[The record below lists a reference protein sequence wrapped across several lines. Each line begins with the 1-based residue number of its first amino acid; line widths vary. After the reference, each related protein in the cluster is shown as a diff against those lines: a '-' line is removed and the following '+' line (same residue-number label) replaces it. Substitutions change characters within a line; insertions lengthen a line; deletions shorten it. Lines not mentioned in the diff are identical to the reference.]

1 MTVENNMID
10 TFDTFEKHGLRIA
23 RIISYSK
30 SKYREEHLDHVMVF
44 NANVFT
50 ESSGKVWWGDLDLT
64 LDGDK
69 LSSIAKEIGE
79 PLYVL
84 YEMDG
89 RFENENLEFDK
100 VKEKAV
106 GRF

>member
-1 MTVENNMID
+1 MID
-10 TFDTFEKHGLRIA
+10 IFEKHGLRIA
-23 RIISYSK
+23 RMIGHSK
-30 SKYREEHLDHVMVF
+30 SFYRHEHPDHVVVF

-50 ESSGKVWWGDLDLT
+50 ESSGKVWHGDLDLT
-64 LDGDK
+64 KDGDK
-69 LSSIAKEIGE
+69 LSSISKEIGE

-89 RFENENLEFDK
+89 RFDNANLEFK
-100 VKEKAV
+100 LVKEKAV

>member
-1 MTVENNMID
+1 MKDI
-10 TFDTFEKHGLRIA
+10 FEKHGLNIA
-23 RIISYSK
+23 RMLAWSK
-30 SKYREEHLDHVMVF
+30 SRYREEYPDHVVVF

-50 ESSGKVWWGDLDLT
+50 ESSGKVWHGDLDLT
-64 LDGDK
+64 LDGDVLK
-69 LSSIAKEIGE
+69 SIAKEIGE

-89 RFENENLEFDK
+89 RFENENLEFEK

>member
-1 MTVENNMID
+1 MIQGNNMID
-10 TFDTFEKHGLRIA
+10 IFKKHGLNIA
-23 RIISYSK
+23 RMLAWSK
-30 SKYREEHLDHVMVF
+30 SRYREEYPDHVVVF

-50 ESSGKVWWGDLDLT
+50 ESSGKVWHGDLNLT
-64 LDGDK
+64 KDGDVLK
-69 LSSIAKEIGE
+69 SIAKEIGE

-89 RFENENLEFDK
+89 RFENENLEFEK